1 MKNEVSE
8 ARLAGF
14 LIGSE
19 RIIRGMINS
28 IIEEVGRQ
36 NRVYLDEEDLQI
48 SRLEEALGHINSARF
63 LVKQAGFR
71 AEHETGD
78 ATAAKKK

>member
-1 MKNEVSE
+1 MKNDANEV
-8 ARLAGF
+8 RLAGF
-14 LIGSE
+14 LTGSE
-19 RIIRGMINS
+19 RIIRGMING

-63 LVKQAGFR
+63 LVKQSGFR
-71 AEHETGD
+71 AEHETED
-78 ATAAKKK
+78 QRTTKKY